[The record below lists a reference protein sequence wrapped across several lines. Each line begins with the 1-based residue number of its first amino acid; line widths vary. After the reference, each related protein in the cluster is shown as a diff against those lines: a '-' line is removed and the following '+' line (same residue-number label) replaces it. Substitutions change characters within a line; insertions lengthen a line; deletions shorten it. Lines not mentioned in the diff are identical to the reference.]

1 MLLFFV
7 HNLQN
12 EASEEHKSF
21 KKTKTKLQTD
31 ACNTTESPHQFTGFY
46 SPRLL
51 HLSPSVSSVPSS
63 APVPG
68 LKSLWA
74 SYTTTDVKEM
84 LTRAVNTIQKQRKRI

>member
-1 MLLFFV
+1 MK
-7 HNLQN
+7 HNQKH
-12 EASEEHKSF
+12 EYIRKEK
-21 KKTKTKLQTD
+21 KKTD
-31 ACNTTESPHQFTGFY
+31 AHNTTKHPHQFTGFY

-74 SYTTTDVKEM
+74 SYTMTDVKEM
-84 LTRAVNTIQKQRKRI
+84 LTRAANTIQKKQKRI